1 MSDIVCMV
9 CTHGPHAAGP
19 CIKCGC
25 TQWVNS
31 VAQSARSLT
40 ALTNMCAEVF
50 PVLERLLA
58 DMLEVMA
65 EVHPDA
71 VDRIEER
78 RKVAYEAQQAAK
90 LAEGE
95 QAPSQYI
102 GNQADQAGEDPGSG
116 GGDGTPDSRSE
127 PED

>member
-1 MSDIVCMV
+1 MSDTVCMV

-31 VAQSARSLT
+31 QAQSARSLT

-58 DMLEVMA
+58 DMLAVLA
-65 EVHPDA
+65 EVHPEA
-71 VDRIEER
+71 VARIDEKREA
-78 RKVAYEAQQAAK
+78 AYAAQQAARQQ
-90 LAEGE
+90 ESE
-95 QAPSQYI
+95 QAASQQF
-102 GNQADQAGEDPGSG
+102 GDQADQEGQNAGSG
-116 GGDGTPDSRSE
+116 GGDGTPDSRNE